1 MSDKVWK
8 AIFDYE
14 GLRRRRRFSH
24 MVDTDGTKICFHFHV
39 TKKKD
44 KKRKVRRSFR
54 ASKRKD
60 QRVISIDPGR
70 SNLIM
75 AYDTQEEKYYRLTR
89 GYYYRATGMKA
100 RNKRVNER
108 NLEMK
113 GIYEA
118 MSRTPTKSIREE
130 DWYRYQ
136 ELIVRHYE
144 KLWSFS
150 ATKKR
155 RKENFRIQGQ
165 KEKCLDLFF
174 NKFIRKGEEKPVIAY
189 GGVTMGPTGR
199 GELSVPVKYVYQ
211 KCEER
216 FHTKKVDE
224 RYTTK
229 MHCKCKGVTEE
240 VEVDSK
246 KQRGLR
252 WCST

>member
-1 MSDKVWK
+1 
-8 AIFDYE
+8 
-14 GLRRRRRFSH
+14 
-24 MVDTDGTKICFHFHV
+24 
-39 TKKKD
+39 
-44 KKRKVRRSFR
+44 
-54 ASKRKD
+54 
-60 QRVISIDPGR
+60 
-70 SNLIM
+70 
-75 AYDTQEEKYYRLTR
+75 
-89 GYYYRATGMKA
+89 MKA

-130 DWYRYQ
+130 DWCRYQ
-136 ELIVRHYE
+136 GLIVRHYE
-144 KLWSFS
+144 KLWSFG

-155 RKENFRIQGQ
+155 RKDDFRIQGL
-165 KEKCLDLFF
+165 KEKCLDGFF
-174 NKFIRKGEEKPVIAY
+174 NKFLIKGEEKPVIAY

-229 MHCKCKGVTEE
+229 MHFKCKGVTEE

-252 WCST
+252 WCSTCSELVSRDGNACLNIACIYKELVRPTYLGNTYERQERRKRSLKGCNYSQSKITECKRRKEEEEKKEEKRSKRREGTRVERLGIRNIMILREQ